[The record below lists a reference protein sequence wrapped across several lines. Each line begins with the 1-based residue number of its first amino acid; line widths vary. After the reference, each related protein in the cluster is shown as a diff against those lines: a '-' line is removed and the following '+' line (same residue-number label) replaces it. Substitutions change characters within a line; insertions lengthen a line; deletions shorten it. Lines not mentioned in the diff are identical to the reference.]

1 MVTPL
6 TLAYSPCPNDT
17 FMFGAIAN
25 GLIETHGL
33 TFTTCLHDVQTL
45 NERLL
50 ESAFDISKVS
60 FHAYLRAQDGYELLA
75 AGAALG
81 FGCGPLVVAR
91 SADALQHPA
100 QVRVAVPGELT
111 TANLLLHL
119 WNPAI
124 AERLYVPYDQVM
136 QAVADGR
143 ADAGV
148 IIHESR
154 FAYAQAGLV
163 AIADLGAWWES
174 ETDLPLPLGGIVM
187 RRSETLPDAAA
198 IEELIRAS
206 ITHAQADPAAIAPYI
221 ATHARELD
229 PDIINRHVAMFVND
243 FSLSLGEQ
251 GRAAIDCLAT
261 MAQGKV
267 PGL

>member
-1 MVTPL
+1 MIPL

-17 FMFGAIAN
+17 FIFGAIAT
-25 GLIETHGL
+25 GQIDTHDL
-33 TFTTCLHDVQTL
+33 SFDIRLHDVQTL

-50 ESAFDISKVS
+50 ESTFDVSKVS
-60 FHAYLRAQDGYELLA
+60 FHAYLRARNTYNLLD

-91 SADALQHPA
+91 DAEALRQPGHI
-100 QVRVAVPGELT
+100 RIAVPGELT

-124 AERLYVPYDQVM
+124 ETRLFCRYDEVM
-136 QAVADGR
+136 AMVADGR

-163 AIADLGAWWES
+163 CIADLGAWWEH
-174 ETDLPLPLGGIVM
+174 ETGHPIPLGCIVA
-187 RRSETLPDAAA
+187 RRAAA
-198 IEELIRAS
+198 LPSADTLESLIRES
-206 ITHAQADPAAIAPYI
+206 IAYAQSHPETTTPYI
-221 ATHARELD
+221 AAHARELS
-229 PDIINRHVAMFVND
+229 PDVVAQHVAMFVNR
-243 FSLSLGEQ
+243 FSLSLGEE
-251 GRAAIDCLAT
+251 GRAAIDRLAT

>member
-1 MVTPL
+1 MTPL

-25 GLIETHGL
+25 GLIDTHGL
-33 TFTTCLHDVQTL
+33 TFDTCLHDVQTL

-60 FHAYLRAQDGYELLA
+60 FHAYLRAQTDYQLLD

-91 SADALQHPA
+91 TADALHHSA
-100 QVRVAVPGELT
+100 RARVAVPGGLT

-124 AERLYVPYDQVM
+124 TERVCVPYDQVM
-136 QAVADGR
+136 QEVIEGR

-154 FAYAQAGLV
+154 FAYAEHGLV
-163 AIADLGAWWES
+163 AIADLGAWWEA
-174 ETDLPLPLGGIVM
+174 ETGLPIPLGCIVA
-187 RRSETLPDAAA
+187 RRGDDGPDAPALETLIRESIDYAQTHPADIVPYVAA
-198 IEELIRAS
+198 
-206 ITHAQADPAAIAPYI
+206 
-221 ATHARELD
+221 HAREID
-229 PDIINRHVAMFVND
+229 ANIIDQHVAMFVND
-243 FSLSLGEQ
+243 FSLSLGDQ
-251 GRAAIDCLAT
+251 GRAAIERLAT
-261 MAQGKV
+261 MAHGKV